1 MAEKN
6 QEMATTDGTER
17 IGSMNISMNIKKN
30 PYEKKRRDVTMIP
43 LSEEEYLL
51 VSCDSCGGVGDKEKD
66 LVRVPPEIT
75 GYYTSRV
82 AIMEMLTLGGTPT
95 VIIDTLSVEWEPTGK
110 RIYDGIRRFLEEAK
124 LEMTTL
130 NGSTEENFPM
140 VQTAM
145 GITVIG
151 RAATDRLRLDRSR
164 PGHELWLLGV
174 PKVGNEILQPFD
186 PEIASV
192 KSVQQLLE
200 QPEVKDMIPV
210 GSKGI
215 KHEAGLLAGNAN
227 VKIRWEKGLDIP
239 LEKSGGPSTCVIL
252 SLEAKAATRLE
263 GLVSA
268 NAFQRLGKLEGA
280 SS

>member
-1 MAEKN
+1 
-6 QEMATTDGTER
+6 
-17 IGSMNISMNIKKN
+17 MNISTNIKKN

-110 RIYDGIRRFLEEAK
+110 KIYDGIHRFLEEAG

-151 RAATDRLRLDRSR
+151 RAAKDRLRLDRSQ
-164 PGHELWLLGV
+164 PGNELWLLGV

-215 KHEAGLLAGNAN
+215 KHEAGLLADNAN

-239 LEKSGGPSTCVIL
+239 LEKSGGPSTCVVL
-252 SLEAKAATRLE
+252 SLEARAATRLE
-263 GLVSA
+263 RLVSA
-268 NAFQRLGKLEGA
+268 NAFQRLGKLEGV